1 MYLACFLRLWM
12 TSESALGAQTIIL
25 WHLRESGPEKQ
36 TTNNK
41 KVPWQNTFAMF
52 VFHYWCNP
60 VVFLFL
66 DQWKKKILGFL
77 KQLSH
82 ILWEYWNTRLYK
94 QTGNGQCGGGS
105 MGRVSWLSFLK
116 LREGMVCIWGA
127 SMLWGMLVVIL
138 WHPDAWTLA
147 PIIAV
152 SEAYYVKLI
161 TARNVFLKFFHPP

>member
-41 KVPWQNTFAMF
+41 KIPWQNTFAMF

-66 DQWKKKILGFL
+66 DQWKKILGFL

-82 ILWEYWNTRLYK
+82 ILWEYWNRRLYK
-94 QTGNGQCGGGS
+94 QTGNGQFGGEHGKSELALIPQTQGRYGMHLGCKYALRNACGDI
-105 MGRVSWLSFLK
+105 VTSWCLDFSSNNS
-116 LREGMVCIWGA
+116 C
-127 SMLWGMLVVIL
+127 
-138 WHPDAWTLA
+138 
-147 PIIAV
+147 
-152 SEAYYVKLI
+152 
-161 TARNVFLKFFHPP
+161 

>member
-94 QTGNGQCGGGS
+94 QTGNGQCGGGAWEEWVGS
-105 MGRVSWLSFLK
+105 HSSNSGKVWYAF
-116 LREGMVCIWGA
+116 GVQVCSEECLWWYCDIL
-127 SMLWGMLVVIL
+127 MLGL
-138 WHPDAWTLA
+138 
-147 PIIAV
+147 
-152 SEAYYVKLI
+152 
-161 TARNVFLKFFHPP
+161 